1 VPPRPREPVEA
12 AHAFSAAPRTRLPRD
27 TRMIG
32 VGTAQQQRQQ
42 FSVNQRGLVIVTE
55 HVTELV
61 DTMEKERQA
70 SPQLHSGFLDP

>member
-1 VPPRPREPVEA
+1 
-12 AHAFSAAPRTRLPRD
+12 
-27 TRMIG
+27 MIG

>member
-1 VPPRPREPVEA
+1 
-12 AHAFSAAPRTRLPRD
+12 
-27 TRMIG
+27 MIG

-61 DTMEKERQA
+61 VDTMEKERQA

>member
-1 VPPRPREPVEA
+1 
-12 AHAFSAAPRTRLPRD
+12 
-27 TRMIG
+27 MIG

-61 DTMEKERQA
+61 DTMETMETMEKERQA